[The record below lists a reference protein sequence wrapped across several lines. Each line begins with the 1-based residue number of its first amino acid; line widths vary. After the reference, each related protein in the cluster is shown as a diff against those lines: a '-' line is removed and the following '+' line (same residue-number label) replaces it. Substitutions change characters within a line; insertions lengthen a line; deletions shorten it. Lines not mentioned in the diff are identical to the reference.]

1 MNYEIKIPSLNLDF
15 TVPPSKSVVHRE
27 LIIQFLLWSLDK
39 SQWLTDMRCLTDM
52 RWSTDMRWLS
62 LSKPPA
68 KISALLTSES
78 TDNDDIRATRA
89 CLKAL
94 YDAVSDDSSS
104 DVIMPCNESGST
116 LRFMIS
122 VGAAFLTHMGLAE
135 KKRLVF
141 LPKGRLIDR
150 PLDQLVRCLGDH
162 GVRVSIVKH
171 EQKIFVQG
179 QLQGGV
185 FKIEGNVSS
194 QYASGLQMACLVIPG
209 ASVEIVGPMESKG
222 YYELTLDLIKKY
234 AGTTGAL
241 QSAVP
246 VLREPQ
252 QPLVEGPQSPEGDW
266 SSAAFLLTLGALTP
280 DAHIQLSGLNKN
292 SFQKDKI
299 ILEILKQLGFEYEWN
314 ESKLCL
320 IKGRTDEE
328 DFFVSEINLD
338 AADYPDIVPYI
349 AVAAAARCKHA
360 LIKNIERLRFKEC
373 DRVEATIQ
381 ALKAAGASA
390 SEKDGSLIIE
400 GGFDIPEK
408 IFVPTFNDHRMA
420 MTACLIAAWTKK
432 PVMIDN
438 KECVNKS
445 FPRLFEIIRHPEL
458 VSGSV
463 LPERK

>member
-27 LIIQFLLWSLDK
+27 LIIEFLSR
-39 SQWLTDMRCLTDM
+39 S
-52 RWSTDMRWLS
+52 LS
-62 LSKPPA
+62 LACPELVEGKGHQKGSFDKLRNPDA
-68 KISALLTSES
+68 

-89 CLKAL
+89 CIKSL
-94 YDAVSDDSSS
+94 YEAVGDESST

-122 VGAAFLTHMGLAE
+122 VGAAFLAHMGLAE

-150 PLDQLVRCLGDH
+150 PLDQLIRCLADH
-162 GVRVSIVKH
+162 GVTVSVDK
-171 EQKIFVQG
+171 ENQKIYVEG

-209 ASVEIVGPMESKG
+209 ATVEIVGPMESKG

-234 AGTTGAL
+234 ANINEAL
-241 QSAVP
+241 
-246 VLREPQ
+246 
-252 QPLVEGPQSPEGDW
+252 EGHNSKIPEGDW

-280 DAHIQLSGLNKN
+280 DACVQLSGLNKD

-314 ESKLCL
+314 DSKLCL
-320 IKGRTDEE
+320 IKGRTGED
-328 DFFVSEINLD
+328 DFFVSELNFD

-349 AVAAAARCKHA
+349 AVAAAARSK
-360 LIKNIERLRFKEC
+360 LTTIKNIERLRFKEC

-400 GGFDIPEK
+400 GGFDIPEN

-445 FPRLFEIIRHPEL
+445 FPGLWSII
-458 VSGSV
+458 
-463 LPERK
+463 

>member
-27 LIIQFLLWSLDK
+27 LIIKFLLSSFDK
-39 SQWLTDMRCLTDM
+39 LRNPEGPQ
-52 RWSTDMRWLS
+52 
-62 LSKPPA
+62 A
-68 KISALLTSES
+68 

-94 YDAVSDDSSS
+94 YDAVGDDTSS

-122 VGAAFLTHMGLAE
+122 VGAAFLTHMGLAD

-141 LPKGRLIDR
+141 LPKGRLIER
-150 PLDQLVRCLGDH
+150 PLDQLTKCLGDH
-162 GVRVSIVKH
+162 GVTVSIAK
-171 EQKIFVQG
+171 EEGKIYVSG

-209 ASVEIVGPMESKG
+209 ASVEIVGPLESKG

-234 AGTTGAL
+234 ANTG
-241 QSAVP
+241 VP
-246 VLREPQ
+246 EP
-252 QPLVEGPQSPEGDW
+252 VEGAEGDW
-266 SSAAFLLTLGALTP
+266 SSAAFLLTLGVLVP
-280 DAHIQLSGLNKN
+280 DARVQLSGLNKD

-299 ILEILKQLGFEYEWN
+299 ILEILKKLGFEYEWN
-314 ESKLCL
+314 GSKLCL
-320 IKGRTDEE
+320 VKGRAGEE
-328 DFFVSEINLD
+328 DFFVSELTLD

-349 AVAAAARCKHA
+349 AVAAAARCKHTI
-360 LIKNIERLRFKEC
+360 IKNIERLRFKEC

-381 ALKAAGASA
+381 ALKAAGARA
-390 SEKDGSLIIE
+390 CEKNGTLIIE
-400 GGFDIPEK
+400 GGFDVPEN
-408 IFVPTFNDHRMA
+408 IFVSTFNDHRMA
-420 MTACLIAAWTKK
+420 MTACLIAAWSKQ

-445 FPRLFEIIRHPEL
+445 FPGLWSII
-458 VSGSV
+458 
-463 LPERK
+463 

>member
-27 LIIQFLLWSLDK
+27 LIVEFLSR
-39 SQWLTDMRCLTDM
+39 S
-52 RWSTDMRWLS
+52 LS
-62 LSKPPA
+62 LACPELVEGKGHQKGSFDKLRNPDA
-68 KISALLTSES
+68 

-94 YDAVSDDSSS
+94 YEAVGDESST

-122 VGAAFLTHMGLAE
+122 VGAAFLAHMGLAE

-150 PLDQLVRCLGDH
+150 PLDQLIRCLADH
-162 GVRVSIVKH
+162 GVTVSVDK
-171 EQKIFVQG
+171 ENQKIYVEG

-209 ASVEIVGPMESKG
+209 ATVEIMGPMESKG

-234 AGTTGAL
+234 ANINVAL
-241 QSAVP
+241 RSAVP
-246 VLREPQ
+246 EP
-252 QPLVEGPQSPEGDW
+252 VEGQGPHVSTDSTTTFVEGDW

-280 DAHIQLSGLNKN
+280 DAHIQLSGLNKD

-314 ESKLCL
+314 DSKLCL
-320 IKGRTDEE
+320 IKGRTGED
-328 DFFVSEINLD
+328 DFFVSELNLD

-349 AVAAAARCKHA
+349 AVAAAARCK
-360 LIKNIERLRFKEC
+360 LTRIKNIERLRFKEC

-390 SEKDGSLIIE
+390 SEKDGTLVIE
-400 GGFDIPEK
+400 GGFNVPEK

-445 FPRLFEIIRHPEL
+445 FPGLWSIL
-458 VSGSV
+458 
-463 LPERK
+463 

>member
-27 LIIQFLLWSLDK
+27 LIIEFLSR
-39 SQWLTDMRCLTDM
+39 S
-52 RWSTDMRWLS
+52 LS
-62 LSKPPA
+62 LACPELVEGKGHQKGSFDKLRNPDA
-68 KISALLTSES
+68 

-89 CLKAL
+89 CIKSL
-94 YDAVSDDSSS
+94 YEAVGDESST

-122 VGAAFLTHMGLAE
+122 VGAAFLAHMGLAE

-150 PLDQLVRCLGDH
+150 PLDQLVKCLADH
-162 GVRVSIVKH
+162 GVTVSVDK
-171 EQKIFVQG
+171 ENQKIYVEG

-234 AGTTGAL
+234 ANINVAL
-241 QSAVP
+241 RSAVP
-246 VLREPQ
+246 EP
-252 QPLVEGPQSPEGDW
+252 VEGPQTTEGDW

-280 DAHIQLSGLNKN
+280 DAHIQLSGLNKD

-314 ESKLCL
+314 DSKLCL
-320 IKGRTDEE
+320 IKGRTGED
-328 DFFVSEINLD
+328 DFFVSELNLD

-349 AVAAAARCKHA
+349 AVAAAARSK
-360 LIKNIERLRFKEC
+360 LTTIKNIERLRFKEC

-390 SEKDGSLIIE
+390 SEEDGTLVIE
-400 GGFDIPEK
+400 GGFNVPEK

-445 FPRLFEIIRHPEL
+445 FPGLWSIL
-458 VSGSV
+458 
-463 LPERK
+463 

>member
-1 MNYEIKIPSLNLDF
+1 MSYEIKIPSLNLDF

-27 LIIQFLLWSLDK
+27 LIIKFLWS
-39 SQWLTDMRCLTDM
+39 SNAPEEPQ
-52 RWSTDMRWLS
+52 
-62 LSKPPA
+62 P
-68 KISALLTSES
+68 

-94 YDAVSDDSSS
+94 YDAVGDENSS

-150 PLDQLVRCLGDH
+150 PLDQLAKCLADH
-162 GVRVSIVKH
+162 GVTVIIDKE

-179 QLQGGV
+179 QLKGGV

-209 ASVEIVGPMESKG
+209 ASVEIVGPLESKG
-222 YYELTLDLIKKY
+222 YYDLTLDIIKKY
-234 AGTTGAL
+234 ARTIGVPEPFEGA
-241 QSAVP
+241 
-246 VLREPQ
+246 
-252 QPLVEGPQSPEGDW
+252 EGDW

-280 DAHIQLSGLNKN
+280 DARVELSGLNKD

-299 ILEILKQLGFEYEWN
+299 ILEILKKLGFEYEWQDGR
-314 ESKLCL
+314 LCL
-320 IKGRTDEE
+320 IKGRAGDDAFSLQELE
-328 DFFVSEINLD
+328 LD

-349 AVAAAARCKHA
+349 AVVAAARCK
-360 LIKNIERLRFKEC
+360 LTTIKNIERLRFKEC

-390 SEKDGSLIIE
+390 SEKDGALVIE
-400 GGFDIPEK
+400 GGFNPPEK

-420 MTACLIAAWTKK
+420 MTACLVAAWTKQA
-432 PVMIDN
+432 VMIDN
-438 KECVNKS
+438 KDCVNKS
-445 FPRLFEIIRHPEL
+445 FPGLWSIL
-458 VSGSV
+458 
-463 LPERK
+463 

>member
-27 LIIQFLLWSLDK
+27 LIIEFLSR
-39 SQWLTDMRCLTDM
+39 S
-52 RWSTDMRWLS
+52 LS
-62 LSKPPA
+62 LACPELVEGKGHQKGSFDKLRNPDA
-68 KISALLTSES
+68 

-94 YDAVSDDSSS
+94 YEAVGDESST

-122 VGAAFLTHMGLAE
+122 VGAAYLTHMGLAD

-141 LPKGRLIDR
+141 LPKGRLIER
-150 PLDQLVRCLGDH
+150 PLDQLIRCLADH
-162 GVRVSIVKH
+162 GVTVSIDK
-171 EQKIFVQG
+171 ENQKIYVEG

-209 ASVEIVGPMESKG
+209 ASVEIVGPLESKG

-234 AGTTGAL
+234 ANINVAL

-246 VLREPQ
+246 EP
-252 QPLVEGPQSPEGDW
+252 VEGQGPHVSTSSTTTFVEGDW

-280 DAHIQLSGLNKN
+280 DACVQLSGLNKD

-299 ILEILKQLGFEYEWN
+299 ILEILKQLGFEYEWQDN
-314 ESKLCL
+314 KLCL

-328 DFFVSEINLD
+328 DFFVSELNLD

-349 AVAAAARCKHA
+349 AVAAAARCKHTT
-360 LIKNIERLRFKEC
+360 IKNIERLRFKEC

-400 GGFDIPEK
+400 GGFDIPEN

-445 FPRLFEIIRHPEL
+445 FPGLWSII
-458 VSGSV
+458 
-463 LPERK
+463 

>member
-27 LIIQFLLWSLDK
+27 LIIHFLLGALDK
-39 SQWLTDMRCLTDM
+39 SW
-52 RWSTDMRWLS
+52 WLS

-94 YDAVSDDSSS
+94 YEAVGDESST

-122 VGAAFLTHMGLAE
+122 VGAAFLAHMGLAE

-150 PLDQLVRCLGDH
+150 PLDQLVKCLADH
-162 GVRVSIVKH
+162 GVTVSVDK
-171 EQKIFVQG
+171 ENQKIYVEG

-209 ASVEIVGPMESKG
+209 ATVEIVGPMESKG

-241 QSAVP
+241 RQA
-246 VLREPQ
+246 Q
-252 QPLVEGPQSPEGDW
+252 GPHVSTSSTTAFVEGDW

-280 DAHIQLSGLNKN
+280 NAHIQLSSLNKN

-299 ILEILKQLGFEYEWN
+299 ILEILKQLGFEYEWQD
-314 ESKLCL
+314 SKLCL
-320 IKGRTDEE
+320 IKGRTGEE
-328 DFFVSEINLD
+328 DFFVSELNLD

-349 AVAAAARCKHA
+349 AVAAAARSK
-360 LIKNIERLRFKEC
+360 LTTIKNIERLRFKEC

-390 SEKDGSLIIE
+390 SEKDGILIIE

-408 IFVPTFNDHRMA
+408 IFVTTFSDHRMA

-438 KECVNKS
+438 KDCVNKS
-445 FPRLFEIIRHPEL
+445 FLGLFEIIRHCE
-458 VSGSV
+458 
-463 LPERK
+463 ERSDVAIHK

>member
-27 LIIQFLLWSLDK
+27 LIIEFLSR
-39 SQWLTDMRCLTDM
+39 T
-52 RWSTDMRWLS
+52 LS
-62 LSKPPA
+62 LACPELVEGKGHQKGSFDKLRNPDA
-68 KISALLTSES
+68 I
-78 TDNDDIRATRA
+78 DNDDIRATRA

-94 YDAVSDDSSS
+94 YEAVEDESSS

-122 VGAAFLTHMGLAE
+122 VGAAFLAHMGLAE

-150 PLDQLVRCLGDH
+150 PLDQLIRCLADH
-162 GVRVSIVKH
+162 GVTVTVDK
-171 EQKIFVQG
+171 ENQKIYVEG

-234 AGTTGAL
+234 ANINVAL
-241 QSAVP
+241 RQA
-246 VLREPQ
+246 Q
-252 QPLVEGPQSPEGDW
+252 GPQVTEGDW

-280 DAHIQLSGLNKN
+280 DACVQLSGLNKD

-299 ILEILKQLGFEYEWN
+299 ILEILKQLGFEYEWQDN
-314 ESKLCL
+314 KLCL
-320 IKGRTDEE
+320 IKGRTGEN
-328 DFFVSEINLD
+328 DFFVSELNLD

-349 AVAAAARCKHA
+349 AVAAAARCK
-360 LIKNIERLRFKEC
+360 LTRIKNIERLRFKEC

-400 GGFDIPEK
+400 GGFDIPEN

-445 FPRLFEIIRHPEL
+445 FPGLWSII
-458 VSGSV
+458 
-463 LPERK
+463 

>member
-1 MNYEIKIPSLNLDF
+1 MSYEIKISSLNLDF

-27 LIIQFLLWSLDK
+27 LIIQFL
-39 SQWLTDMRCLTDM
+39 MR
-52 RWSTDMRWLS
+52 
-62 LSKPPA
+62 
-68 KISALLTSES
+68 ALGVPEPVEGVEGPQPN
-78 TDNDDIRATRA
+78 DNDDIRATRA

-94 YDAVSDDSSS
+94 YDAVGDDNSS

-150 PLDQLVRCLGDH
+150 PLDQLAKCLADH
-162 GVRVSIVKH
+162 GVTVIIDKE

-179 QLQGGV
+179 QLKGGV
-185 FKIEGNVSS
+185 FKIEGNISS

-209 ASVEIVGPMESKG
+209 ASVEIVGPLESKG

-234 AGTTGAL
+234 AVVSTGSTTTF
-241 QSAVP
+241 V
-246 VLREPQ
+246 
-252 QPLVEGPQSPEGDW
+252 EGDW

-280 DAHIQLSGLNKN
+280 DARVELSGLNKD

-299 ILEILKQLGFEYEWN
+299 ILEILKKLGFEYEWQDGR
-314 ESKLCL
+314 LCL
-320 IKGRTDEE
+320 IKGRARDDTFSLQELE
-328 DFFVSEINLD
+328 LD

-349 AVAAAARCKHA
+349 AVAAAARCK
-360 LIKNIERLRFKEC
+360 LTTIKNIERLRFKEC

-390 SEKDGSLIIE
+390 SEKDGALVIE
-400 GGFDIPEK
+400 GGFNPPEK

-420 MTACLIAAWTKK
+420 MTACLVAAWTKH

-445 FPRLFEIIRHPEL
+445 FPGLWSIL
-458 VSGSV
+458 
-463 LPERK
+463 

>member
-1 MNYEIKIPSLNLDF
+1 MNYEIKIPPLNLDF

-27 LIIQFLLWSLDK
+27 LIIEFLSR
-39 SQWLTDMRCLTDM
+39 S
-52 RWSTDMRWLS
+52 LS
-62 LSKPPA
+62 LACPELVEGKGHQKGSFDKLRNPDA
-68 KISALLTSES
+68 

-94 YDAVSDDSSS
+94 YDAVGDESST

-122 VGAAFLTHMGLAE
+122 VGAAFLAHMGLAE

-150 PLDQLVRCLGDH
+150 PLDQLIRCLADH
-162 GVRVSIVKH
+162 GVTVSVDK
-171 EQKIFVQG
+171 ENQKIYVEG

-209 ASVEIVGPMESKG
+209 ATVEIVGPMESKG

-241 QSAVP
+241 RQA
-246 VLREPQ
+246 Q
-252 QPLVEGPQSPEGDW
+252 GPQVTEGDW

-280 DAHIQLSGLNKN
+280 DAHIQLSGLNKD

-299 ILEILKQLGFEYEWN
+299 ILEILKQLGFEYEWQDN
-314 ESKLCL
+314 KLCL

-328 DFFVSEINLD
+328 DFFVSELNLD

-349 AVAAAARCKHA
+349 AVAAAARSK
-360 LIKNIERLRFKEC
+360 LTTIKNIERLRFKEC
-373 DRVEATIQ
+373 DRVMATIE

-390 SEKDGSLIIE
+390 SEKDGTLVIE
-400 GGFDIPEK
+400 GGFNVPEK

-432 PVMIDN
+432 SVMIDN

-445 FPRLFEIIRHPEL
+445 FPGLWSII
-458 VSGSV
+458 
-463 LPERK
+463 

>member
-15 TVPPSKSVVHRE
+15 LVPPSKSVVHRE
-27 LIIQFLLWSLDK
+27 LIIKFLLSSNAPEEPQD
-39 SQWLTDMRCLTDM
+39 
-52 RWSTDMRWLS
+52 
-62 LSKPPA
+62 
-68 KISALLTSES
+68 
-78 TDNDDIRATRA
+78 TDNDDIRATHA

-94 YDAVSDDSSS
+94 YDAVSDVSSS

-141 LPKGRLIDR
+141 LPKGRLIER
-150 PLDQLVRCLGDH
+150 PLDQLAKCLADH
-162 GVRVSIVKH
+162 GVRVSIDKE

-194 QYASGLQMACLVIPG
+194 QYASGLQMASLVIPG
-209 ASVEIVGPMESKG
+209 ASVEIVGPLESKG

-234 AGTTGAL
+234 AVIDQHEVVSPSSITTF
-241 QSAVP
+241 V
-246 VLREPQ
+246 
-252 QPLVEGPQSPEGDW
+252 EGDW
-266 SSAAFLLTLGALTP
+266 SSAAFLLTLGVLIPNARV
-280 DAHIQLSGLNKN
+280 QLSGLNPG

-299 ILEILKQLGFEYEWN
+299 ILEILEKLGFKYEWQN
-314 ESKLCL
+314 SCLCL
-320 IKGRTDEE
+320 VKGRTE
-328 DFFVSEINLD
+328 DDTFALQELELD

-349 AVAAAARCKHA
+349 AVAAAACCKHTR
-360 LIKNIERLRFKEC
+360 IKNIERLCFKEC
-373 DRVEATIQ
+373 DRIMATIE
-381 ALKAAGASA
+381 ALKAAGANA
-390 SEKDGSLIIE
+390 SEKDGTLIIE
-400 GGFDIPEK
+400 GGFDVPEK

-420 MTACLIAAWTKK
+420 MTACLIAAWTKQ

-445 FPRLFEIIRHPEL
+445 FPGLWSIL
-458 VSGSV
+458 
-463 LPERK
+463 

>member
-27 LIIQFLLWSLDK
+27 LIIEFLSR
-39 SQWLTDMRCLTDM
+39 S
-52 RWSTDMRWLS
+52 LS
-62 LSKPPA
+62 LACPELVEGKGHQKGSFDKLRNPDA
-68 KISALLTSES
+68 

-94 YDAVSDDSSS
+94 YEAVGDESST

-122 VGAAFLTHMGLAE
+122 VGAAFLAHMELAE

-150 PLDQLVRCLGDH
+150 PLDQLIRCLADH
-162 GVRVSIVKH
+162 GVTVSVDK
-171 EQKIFVQG
+171 ENQKIYVEG

-241 QSAVP
+241 RQAQGPQANNAVP

-252 QPLVEGPQSPEGDW
+252 QPLVEGQ
-266 SSAAFLLTLGALTP
+266 
-280 DAHIQLSGLNKN
+280 
-292 SFQKDKI
+292 
-299 ILEILKQLGFEYEWN
+299 
-314 ESKLCL
+314 
-320 IKGRTDEE
+320 
-328 DFFVSEINLD
+328 
-338 AADYPDIVPYI
+338 
-349 AVAAAARCKHA
+349 
-360 LIKNIERLRFKEC
+360 
-373 DRVEATIQ
+373 
-381 ALKAAGASA
+381 
-390 SEKDGSLIIE
+390 
-400 GGFDIPEK
+400 
-408 IFVPTFNDHRMA
+408 
-420 MTACLIAAWTKK
+420 
-432 PVMIDN
+432 
-438 KECVNKS
+438 
-445 FPRLFEIIRHPEL
+445 
-458 VSGSV
+458 
-463 LPERK
+463 